1 MSMASTNLVPPSLRS
16 LLRSS
21 PKKRRA
27 AKSKSARR
35 KGPSCPL
42 KASSRASSTSPVP
55 LDPFPRP
62 LPLPLERS
70 GLRSIRSRSSSRSP
84 RKPGKDGGPSRSRS
98 PRSPRPS
105 PFSPFSPFLFPAC
118 AKRTTMLP
126 PSKGRLWKVR
136 AFCACSS
143 VRKVTKP
150 TPLLLPSGFL
160 KVLSRS
166 MSPACSKNARM
177 SSSCASPRLATKTCL
192 GSASRGSLPL
202 SLDFPLPF
210 PFPSSRSLRSPK
222 SMSVGPRPRPKSASP
237 NPPSPSPRL
246 FLLPKPKSSLDRSSS
261 FGRKSPLGSEDPKSS
276 ARRSSNSSLPASQE
290 KPPASRLELLS
301 FPGLSDQNSSP

>member
-1 MSMASTNLVPPSLRS
+1 MSMASANLAPPSPRS

-35 KGPSCPL
+35 KGPSWPL

-70 GLRSIRSRSSSRSP
+70 GLWSIRSIRSIRSRSSRSP
-84 RKPGKDGGPSRSRS
+84 RKPGKDGPSRS
-98 PRSPRPS
+98 RSPRPS

-118 AKRTTMLP
+118 ANFTTMLP
-126 PSKGRLWKVR
+126 PSKGRPWRVR

-160 KVLSRS
+160 KVLRRS
-166 MSPACSKNARM
+166 MSPACSKKARM

-222 SMSVGPRPRPKSASP
+222 SSSGPRPRPKSASP
-237 NPPSPSPRL
+237 NPSPSPR
-246 FLLPKPKSSLDRSSS
+246 FVLLPKPKSSLERSSS
-261 FGRKSPLGSEDPKSS
+261 FDAKSPLGSEDPKSS

-290 KPPASRLELLS
+290 KPPASRSDLLS
-301 FPGLSDQNSSP
+301 FPGFSDQNSSP